1 MKKFMT
7 LAGFE
12 YPHAESDNK
21 KRYVH
26 FRSLERKNAII
37 KFIQAGVIAATALVI
52 FSQIYF
58 SN

>member
-1 MKKFMT
+1 MKKFMI
-7 LAGFE
+7 LAGFD
-12 YPHAESDNK
+12 HQHTANDNK
-21 KRYVH
+21 KKYEH
-26 FRSLERKNAII
+26 YRSLERKNAII

>member
-12 YPHAESDNK
+12 YPYTANDSK
-21 KRYVH
+21 KKYVH
-26 FRSLERKNAII
+26 FRSLERKNTII
-37 KFIQAGVIAATALVI
+37 KFIQAGAIAATAAVI
-52 FSQIYF
+52 FLQIYL